1 VPLVRRGT
9 AQSPTPDKRGLR
21 PFTDVLDGLPPDP
34 LTIIIHHDKGGP
46 MNATSLTHDDVTRN
60 EVIAR
65 NLAVVADH
73 FANENPDGIEHVIA
87 GYADDIVWEA
97 PARSVVFRDKDQVRA
112 AYLRVFESMDVHRL
126 TPICRFATE
135 DWVFDDSIVEFTLI
149 GDGFTNCPFELGT
162 RVNMRLVHAFQLR
175 DGKIC
180 RENGYEIW
188 RRA

>member
-1 VPLVRRGT
+1 MFSTITGRI
-9 AQSPTPDKRGLR
+9 
-21 PFTDVLDGLPPDP
+21 
-34 LTIIIHHDKGGP
+34 IIIHHDEGGP
-46 MNATSLTHDDVTRN
+46 MNARILTHDD
-60 EVIAR
+60 VIAR

-73 FANENPDGIEHVIA
+73 LANENPDGIERVID
-87 GYADDIVWEA
+87 GYTDDIVWEA
-97 PARSVVFRDKDQVRA
+97 PARDVVFRDKAQVRA
-112 AYLRVFESMDVHRL
+112 AYLRVFESMDVHAF
-126 TPICRFATE
+126 THMYRFANE
-135 DWVFDDSIVEFTLI
+135 DWVFDDSIVEFTLV